1 VVAEVF
7 VTFLDRAV
15 KVLLPREEGFFD
27 LLERGAACAKESGH
41 VLELICAATTPDER
55 KAKLDKLRDIEHDA
69 DAVIHE
75 TYAMLN
81 STFVTPLDRTDI
93 YQLANNLEDIVDLNH
108 ATAMQLITHSMD
120 DVPEGSVDLAKL
132 IAVSTEEIAHAVKLL
147 RNLRHIDEVPNHT
160 KKLST
165 YEHDGDE
172 IYRTRLGALFRNE
185 KNAIRLIQHK
195 EFLEGL
201 ERSLDAC
208 DHVGTALKTVV
219 IKNA

>member
-1 VVAEVF
+1 M
-7 VTFLDRAV
+7 TFLDRAV

-27 LLERGAACAKESGH
+27 LLERGAACAKESGI
-41 VLELICAATTPDER
+41 VLQQICAAPTAEER
-55 KAKLDKLRDIEHDA
+55 KLKLDRLRDIEHDA

-108 ATAMQLITHSMD
+108 ATAMQLVTHAMD

-132 IAVSTEEIAHAVKLL
+132 IATATEEIAVAVKLL
-147 RNLRHIDEVPNHT
+147 RNLRNLEQVPNHT
-160 KKLST
+160 KKLSA

-172 IYRTRLGALFRNE
+172 IFRKRIGELFRDE